1 MRVIKLQPATTK
13 PAFETLLMELVIRVY
28 IENVAIVDFSVAKVA
43 DFRIFAVF
51 ASIDDIVTDHSADF
65 FSLFQLNLF

>member
-1 MRVIKLQPATTK
+1 
-13 PAFETLLMELVIRVY
+13 MELVIRVY

-51 ASIDDIVTDHSADF
+51 ASIDDIVTDHSADC